1 MNTKHYEIPLLPGEF
16 WWGGS
21 VSDGIRTPF
30 GGSLFSRDL
39 NNLEE
44 NQGVPLLISNK
55 GRYIWCNSP
64 YSFKFQ
70 DKTLTIAS
78 NENIIFEEGFENLR
92 TVYKHVSHKYF
103 PPAGKL
109 PDELAFLSP
118 QYNTWIEMFYK
129 PTQEKVLSYANS
141 IIENGMP
148 PGIMIID
155 DNWMKDYGN
164 WDFSDV
170 NFPGPKKLIDT
181 LHELGFKVMLWVC
194 PYVSP
199 DSCIFRELQA
209 KELLLKTNDGTP
221 AIRRWW
227 NGYSAVLDYTNSAA
241 VQWFKAQL
249 QLLINKY
256 GVDGFKFDAGDPSG
270 ADLADWNKPYSWEF
284 LPYPNYDCEAYAK
297 IGLDY
302 SLSEYRACWGCGG
315 RHLIQRQKDKKP
327 AWAGNGL
334 DSLIPNGLLQG
345 LIGYPFNCPDMIGGG
360 MEGDIN
366 SPDFKI
372 DQELF
377 VRFLQC
383 SLLFPI
389 IQFSIAP
396 WRVLDKEHFKY
407 CSDMIELRQ
416 KLAPGILEL
425 ARNSA
430 GTGQPVIRHME
441 YVFPGCNYERIN
453 DQFMLGD
460 DILVAPVL
468 EKGARGR
475 AVTFPAG
482 IWVGDDGSN
491 VLGPAV
497 KDIKVPLGRLPYYIK
512 KAD

>member
-1 MNTKHYEIPLLPGEF
+1 
-16 WWGGS
+16 
-21 VSDGIRTPF
+21 
-30 GGSLFSRDL
+30 
-39 NNLEE
+39 
-44 NQGVPLLISNK
+44 
-55 GRYIWCNSP
+55 
-64 YSFKFQ
+64 
-70 DKTLTIAS
+70 
-78 NENIIFEEGFENLR
+78 
-92 TVYKHVSHKYF
+92 
-103 PPAGKL
+103 
-109 PDELAFLSP
+109 
-118 QYNTWIEMFYK
+118 
-129 PTQEKVLSYANS
+129 
-141 IIENGMP
+141 
-148 PGIMIID
+148 
-155 DNWMKDYGN
+155 
-164 WDFSDV
+164 
-170 NFPGPKKLIDT
+170 
-181 LHELGFKVMLWVC
+181 
-194 PYVSP
+194 
-199 DSCIFRELQA
+199 
-209 KELLLKTNDGTP
+209 
-221 AIRRWW
+221 
-227 NGYSAVLDYTNSAA
+227 
-241 VQWFKAQL
+241 
-249 QLLINKY
+249 
-256 GVDGFKFDAGDPSG
+256 
-270 ADLADWNKPYSWEF
+270 
-284 LPYPNYDCEAYAK
+284 
-297 IGLDY
+297 
-302 SLSEYRACWGCGG
+302 
-315 RHLIQRQKDKKP
+315 
-327 AWAGNGL
+327 
-334 DSLIPNGLLQG
+334 
-345 LIGYPFNCPDMIGGG
+345 

-482 IWVGDDGSN
+482 IWVGDDGST

-497 KDIKVPLGRLPYYIK
+497 KDIEVPLGRLPYYIK